1 MSTQPVRPGA
11 GTVFPPIEVGSFV
24 SRRPDKSEFT
34 GSASGIFFINT
45 VFRAFAAS
53 SACDAGA
60 EDAGPDNAR
69 QNPGS
74 FHSLLTAAD
83 TTQEQPTD
91 ADALLELINSPGG
104 IECDS
109 TPGQSYGVRI
119 PGLGAPPPPASA
131 KKLLMIYFR
140 KWHPIFP
147 FLHGPTFF
155 DNVNQF
161 YSSSSPATRSTGSSQ
176 TLRSKLCRAISFQCV
191 FNIAATGE
199 GGGDLLDA
207 RCRISSPAVLT
218 SLLGVIAGDQDTNT
232 LQVLLAM
239 ELYLVT
245 RMSSRAASTIHGALI
260 RILYQAGLHRCPF
273 RYLQLERDTLLI
285 RQRIWWC
292 AYVLDRFLSLS
303 LGHPLAVN
311 DEEIDVCIPGMPEL
325 HNPVGFHRQSSTTST
340 GNEARAHLPMDHE
353 AYMRDSSVASSTP
366 PAANTDGSD
375 GQSPVQ
381 HHMSRPEEP
390 RNSVLRYIVTYSQL
404 LGAALRLFHSSIHRR
419 SIVLDR
425 VLDLTASI
433 HSWWN
438 SLPSSLQDEDT
449 TGSESPYGAFFA
461 VLYYYLI
468 LFVNRPFLSLP
479 TDREDFRAS
488 LQSALNA
495 SRAII
500 RQLRRSPE
508 NSFAMAWP
516 GTFSAIWM
524 AGLVVA
530 YATLLKIYPLEKGIL
545 DLNNSIS
552 ILDSMGGTWT
562 SASRCRDTLKLMLDQ
577 LTSEPGSVPNNMS
590 HMPASIPD
598 ETMSSVS
605 LDSEA
610 SVNTA
615 EQTQNKRRKHDHAAT
630 QPPLYANADPALVSG
645 LDTSYMWQPV
655 LEYTGPDFG
664 FDTNQFC
671 RQGAWQE
678 FLVQGLNPGLSG
690 LLFDNAGWDSYV
702 KIFGDRLS

>member
-1 MSTQPVRPGA
+1 MSSQPRRPGA

-45 VFRAFAAS
+45 VFRAFSAS
-53 SACDAGA
+53 SACDAGL
-60 EDAGPDNAR
+60 EGAGSDNAT
-69 QNPGS
+69 QNSGS
-74 FHSLLTAAD
+74 FHSLLTAPD

-91 ADALLELINSPGG
+91 GDVLLELINSPEA
-104 IECDS
+104 IECGS
-109 TPGQSYGVRI
+109 VPGQSYGVRI
-119 PGLGAPPPPASA
+119 PGLGAPPPPAVA

-147 FLHGPTFF
+147 FLHGPTFV

-161 YSSSSPATRSTGSSQ
+161 YSSTSPETSNMGSGG
-176 TLRSKLCRAISFQCV
+176 TLRRKVCRAISFQCV

-199 GGGDLLDA
+199 SRGDLLDA
-207 RCRISSPAVLT
+207 CSRIASPTVLT
-218 SLLGVIAGDQDTNT
+218 SLLGIIAGEQDTNT

-245 RMSSRAASTIHGALI
+245 RMSSRAASTVHGALN

-273 RYLQLERDTLLI
+273 RYLQLQTDTLLI

-303 LGHPLAVN
+303 LGHPLAVS
-311 DEEIDVCIPGMPEL
+311 DEEVDVCIPGMPEL
-325 HNPVGFHRQSSTTST
+325 HNPVGYYRQASTTTT
-340 GNEARAHLPMDHE
+340 GNEVRAHLPINHE
-353 AYMRDSSVASSTP
+353 AYMRDSSMASSSP
-366 PAANTDGSD
+366 PTAKTNGSD
-375 GQSPVQ
+375 TQSPVC
-381 HHMSRPEEP
+381 HHTSRPEEP

-419 SIVLDR
+419 SIVLDK

-449 TGSESPYGAFFA
+449 TGSESLHGAFFT
-461 VLYYYLI
+461 VLYHYLI

-495 SRAII
+495 SLAII
-500 RQLRRSPE
+500 RQLRRSPKD
-508 NSFAMAWP
+508 SLAMAWP
-516 GTFSAIWM
+516 GAFSAIWM

-545 DLNNSIS
+545 
-552 ILDSMGGTWT
+552 
-562 SASRCRDTLKLMLDQ
+562 
-577 LTSEPGSVPNNMS
+577 
-590 HMPASIPD
+590 
-598 ETMSSVS
+598 
-605 LDSEA
+605 
-610 SVNTA
+610 
-615 EQTQNKRRKHDHAAT
+615 
-630 QPPLYANADPALVSG
+630 
-645 LDTSYMWQPV
+645 
-655 LEYTGPDFG
+655 
-664 FDTNQFC
+664 
-671 RQGAWQE
+671 
-678 FLVQGLNPGLSG
+678 
-690 LLFDNAGWDSYV
+690 YV
-702 KIFGDRLS
+702 KTQA